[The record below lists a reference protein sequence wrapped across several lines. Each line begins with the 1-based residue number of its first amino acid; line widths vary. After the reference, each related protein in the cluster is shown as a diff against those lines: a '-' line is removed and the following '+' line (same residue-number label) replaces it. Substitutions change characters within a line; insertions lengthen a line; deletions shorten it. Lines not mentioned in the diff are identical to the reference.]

1 MKENN
6 LFTRELSLLEFN
18 HRVVK
23 QAADKNIPILERL
36 KYLCIASS
44 NLDEFFEIKVA
55 YLRKIL
61 DIKESS
67 FKEKNNPNYLLYK
80 EIRKKTILIQK
91 EQYNLLQR
99 SVFIALRRKGVVF
112 LRRRELNTKQKKWL
126 RKYFIANIL
135 PVLNP
140 VGLDSTSPELSG
152 CHPFPK
158 VPNKSLNFMVK
169 VTGSDAFGKVKK
181 MAVVTAPR
189 VLPRQLELPKNI
201 FNGANKFIFL
211 SSIIHENIDLLF
223 PGLKVRGCHQFRVT
237 MNSNLV
243 FDDED
248 LQNIKDSLTKILP
261 DRIYSQAI
269 RLEVVNDCPNDI
281 IRFLKKQFLLN
292 DNDIYKVNGPVNL
305 MRLQTI
311 YDVIKKDDLKF
322 KKYLPN
328 KKNIMTS
335 SSIKAFETISNYDFL
350 YHHPYDSFTSII
362 NFLKAAADDPKVI
375 SIKQTIYRVEK
386 NSEIIKLLCKAA
398 QSGKEVLVVV
408 ELKAKF
414 DEEHNIKISKLLENN
429 GVKVTYG
436 VLGFKTHGKAL
447 LVIRRENKKLVKYTH
462 LSTGNYN
469 KKTAKIY
476 TDYGLI
482 TSDIDIG
489 NDIQNYFIQL
499 TGSNKELQYKK
510 IIVAPFK
517 IGKTIISSIK
527 KEIRNKKSGKNSK
540 IMAKLNQLT
549 EPKIID
555 YLYQASQAGVEII
568 LFVRGECRLKPGVKN
583 LSNNIKVYSIV
594 GRFLEHSRVYYFHNA
609 GSKDLYL
616 SSADLMT
623 RNIHNRVE
631 IMFPIES
638 DIFKKRI
645 VTECFELPL
654 KDNGNLWRLDSR
666 GRYFKKHAG
675 SGNKKNLSQINL
687 CELHGELDGK

>member
-23 QAADKNIPILERL
+23 QAADKNVPILERL
-36 KYLCIASS
+36 KYLCIASN
-44 NLDEFFEIKVA
+44 NLDEFFETKVA

-61 DIKESS
+61 NLRDPS

-80 EIRKKTILIQK
+80 EIRKKTNLILK

-99 SVFIALRRKGVVF
+99 SVFVALRRKNIAF
-112 LRRRELNTKQKKWL
+112 LRRRELNSKQKKWL
-126 RKYFIANIL
+126 RKYFIENIL
-135 PVLNP
+135 PILNP

-152 CHPFPK
+152 SHPFPK

-169 VTGSDAFGKVKK
+169 LTGSDAFGKVKK

-189 VLPRQLELPKNI
+189 VLPRQIELPRKI

-248 LQNIKDSLTKILP
+248 LQNVKDSLSKILP
-261 DRIYSQAI
+261 DRIYNEAI

-292 DNDIYKVNGPVNL
+292 DNDVYKVNGPVNL

-311 YDVIKKDDLKF
+311 YDVIKREDLKF
-322 KKYLPN
+322 RKYLPN
-328 KKNIMTS
+328 KKNNMTS
-335 SSIKAFETISNYDFL
+335 SVGAFKTISNYDYL

-362 NFLKAAADDPKVI
+362 NFLKAAINDPKVV

-386 NSEIIKLLCKAA
+386 NSEIIKLLCKGA

-414 DEEHNIKISKLLENN
+414 DEEHNIKISKLLENS

-436 VLGFKTHGKAL
+436 ILGFKTHGKAL
-447 LVIRRENKKLVKYTH
+447 LVIRRENKKLIKYTH

-469 KKTAKIY
+469 KETAKTY

-489 NDIQNYFIQL
+489 NDIQNYFTQL
-499 TGSNKELQYKK
+499 TGSNKELEYKK

-517 IGKTIISSIK
+517 IGKRIISSIK
-527 KEIRNKKSGKNSK
+527 KEIRNKKSGKNSM

-555 YLYQASQAGVEII
+555 NLYQASQAGVEII
-568 LFVRGECRLKPGVKN
+568 LFVRGECRLKPGIKN
-583 LSNNIKVYSIV
+583 LSDNIKVYSII

-638 DIFKKRI
+638 NIFKKRI
-645 VTECFELPL
+645 VAECFELPL
-654 KDNGNLWRLDSR
+654 KDNGNAWRLDSK
-666 GRYFKKHAG
+666 GRYFRKRAG
-675 SGNKKNLSQINL
+675 RGNKKNLSQENL
-687 CELHGELDGK
+687 CELHGEFGEK

>member
-1 MKENN
+1 MKEKN
-6 LFTRELSLLEFN
+6 LYTRELSLLDFN
-18 HRVVK
+18 YRVVK
-23 QAADKNIPILERL
+23 QAGDKNVPILERL
-36 KYLCIASS
+36 KYLCIASN

-61 DIKESS
+61 GIKESV

-80 EIRKKTILIQK
+80 EIRKKTNFILK
-91 EQYNLLQR
+91 EQYYLLQR
-99 SVFIALRRKGVVF
+99 SVFIALRKKNIVF
-112 LRRRELNTKQKKWL
+112 LRRRELNAKQKKWI
-126 RKYFIANIL
+126 RKYFIENIL
-135 PVLNP
+135 PILNP

-152 CHPFPK
+152 SHPFPK

-169 VTGSDAFGKVKK
+169 LIGSDAFGKIKK

-189 VLPRQLELPKNI
+189 ILPRHIELPKNI
-201 FNGANKFIFL
+201 SNGTSKFIFL

-248 LQNIKDSLTKILP
+248 LHNIKDSLSKILP
-261 DRIYSQAI
+261 DRIYNEAI

-281 IRFLKKQFLLN
+281 IRFLKKQFELN
-292 DNDIYKVNGPVNL
+292 SNDIYKVNGPVNL
-305 MRLQTI
+305 MRLQTV
-311 YDVIKKDDLKF
+311 YDTIKRDDLKF
-322 KKYLPN
+322 PKYYPN
-328 KKNIMTS
+328 KKNIMKS
-335 SSIKAFETISNYDFL
+335 STEVFENISNNDFL
-350 YHHPYDSFTSII
+350 YHHPYNSFTSVI
-362 NFLKAAADDPKVI
+362 NFLKAAVYDPKVI

-386 NSEIIKLLCKAA
+386 NSEIIKLLCKGAKL
-398 QSGKEVLVVV
+398 GKEVLVVI

-436 VLGFKTHGKAL
+436 ILGFKTHGKAL
-447 LVIRRENKKLVKYTH
+447 LIVRKENKKLVKYTH

-469 KKTAKIY
+469 KNTAKTY

-482 TSDIDIG
+482 TSDKDIG
-489 NDIQNYFIQL
+489 DDVQKYFIQL
-499 TGSNKELQYKK
+499 TGSNKELKYKK

-517 IGKTIISSIK
+517 IGQKIISSIK
-527 KEIRNKKSGKNSK
+527 KEIRNKKSGKNSMIMLK
-540 IMAKLNQLT
+540 INQLT

-555 YLYQASQAGVEII
+555 YLYQASQAGIEII
-568 LFVRGECRLKPGVKN
+568 LFVRGECRLKPGIKN
-583 LSNNIKVYSIV
+583 LSENIKVYSII

-638 DIFKKRI
+638 ITFKKRI
-645 VTECFELPL
+645 ITECFELAL
-654 KDNGNLWRLDSR
+654 KDNSNLWILDSR
-666 GRYFKKHAG
+666 GKYFKKHAG
-675 SGNKKNLSQINL
+675 RGSKKNLSQVNL
-687 CELHGELDGK
+687 CKLHGELNGE

>member
-23 QAADKNIPILERL
+23 QAADKNVPILERL
-36 KYLCIASS
+36 KYLCIASN
-44 NLDEFFEIKVA
+44 NLDEFFETKVA

-61 DIKESS
+61 NLKDPS

-80 EIRKKTILIQK
+80 EIRKKTNLILK

-99 SVFIALRRKGVVF
+99 SVFVALRRKNIAF
-112 LRRRELNTKQKKWL
+112 LRRRELNSKQKKWL
-126 RKYFIANIL
+126 RKYFIENIL
-135 PVLNP
+135 PILNP

-152 CHPFPK
+152 SHPFPK

-169 VTGSDAFGKVKK
+169 LTGSDAFGKVKK

-189 VLPRQLELPKNI
+189 VLPRQIELPRKI

-248 LQNIKDSLTKILP
+248 LQNVKDSLSKILP
-261 DRIYSQAI
+261 DRIYNEAI

-281 IRFLKKQFLLN
+281 IRFLKKQFFLN
-292 DNDIYKVNGPVNL
+292 DNDVYKVNGPVNL

-311 YDVIKKDDLKF
+311 YDVIKREDLKF
-322 KKYLPN
+322 RKYLPN
-328 KKNIMTS
+328 KKNNMTS
-335 SSIKAFETISNYDFL
+335 SVGAFKTISNYDYL

-362 NFLKAAADDPKVI
+362 NFLKAAINDPKVV

-398 QSGKEVLVVV
+398 QLGKEVLVVV

-414 DEEHNIKISKLLENN
+414 DEEHNIKISKLLENS

-436 VLGFKTHGKAL
+436 ILGFKTHGKAL
-447 LVIRRENKKLVKYTH
+447 LVIRRENKKLIKYTH

-469 KKTAKIY
+469 KETAKTY

-489 NDIQNYFIQL
+489 NDIQNYFTQL
-499 TGSNKELQYKK
+499 TGSNKELEYKK
-510 IIVAPFK
+510 IVVAPFK
-517 IGKTIISSIK
+517 IGKRIISSIK
-527 KEIRNKKSGKNSK
+527 KEIRNKKSGKNSM

-555 YLYQASQAGVEII
+555 NLYQASQAGVEII
-568 LFVRGECRLKPGVKN
+568 LFVRGECRLKPGIKN
-583 LSNNIKVYSIV
+583 LSDNIKVYSII

-638 DIFKKRI
+638 NIFKKRI
-645 VTECFELPL
+645 VAECFELPL
-654 KDNGNLWRLDSR
+654 KDNGNAWRLDSK
-666 GRYFKKHAG
+666 GRYFRKRAG
-675 SGNKKNLSQINL
+675 RGNKKNLSQVNL
-687 CELHGELDGK
+687 CELHGEFDEK

>member
-36 KYLCIASS
+36 KYLCIASN

-61 DIKESS
+61 DIKGSS

-99 SVFIALRRKGVVF
+99 SVFIALRRKGIVF

-248 LQNIKDSLTKILP
+248 LQNVKDSLTKILP

-311 YDVIKKDDLKF
+311 YWAH
-322 KKYLPN
+322 
-328 KKNIMTS
+328 S
-335 SSIKAFETISNYDFL
+335 YDC
-350 YHHPYDSFTSII
+350 YHY
-362 NFLKAAADDPKVI
+362 
-375 SIKQTIYRVEK
+375 
-386 NSEIIKLLCKAA
+386 
-398 QSGKEVLVVV
+398 
-408 ELKAKF
+408 
-414 DEEHNIKISKLLENN
+414 
-429 GVKVTYG
+429 
-436 VLGFKTHGKAL
+436 
-447 LVIRRENKKLVKYTH
+447 
-462 LSTGNYN
+462 
-469 KKTAKIY
+469 
-476 TDYGLI
+476 
-482 TSDIDIG
+482 
-489 NDIQNYFIQL
+489 
-499 TGSNKELQYKK
+499 
-510 IIVAPFK
+510 
-517 IGKTIISSIK
+517 
-527 KEIRNKKSGKNSK
+527 
-540 IMAKLNQLT
+540 
-549 EPKIID
+549 
-555 YLYQASQAGVEII
+555 
-568 LFVRGECRLKPGVKN
+568 
-583 LSNNIKVYSIV
+583 
-594 GRFLEHSRVYYFHNA
+594 
-609 GSKDLYL
+609 
-616 SSADLMT
+616 
-623 RNIHNRVE
+623 
-631 IMFPIES
+631 
-638 DIFKKRI
+638 
-645 VTECFELPL
+645 
-654 KDNGNLWRLDSR
+654 
-666 GRYFKKHAG
+666 
-675 SGNKKNLSQINL
+675 
-687 CELHGELDGK
+687 

>member
-1 MKENN
+1 MKEKN

-23 QAADKNIPILERL
+23 QAADKNVPILERL
-36 KYLCIASS
+36 KYLCIASN

-61 DIKESS
+61 DLKGFSY
-67 FKEKNNPNYLLYK
+67 KEKSNSNYSLYK
-80 EIRKKTILIQK
+80 EIRKKTNLILRD
-91 EQYNLLQR
+91 QYSLLQR
-99 SVFIALRRKGVVF
+99 SVFVALRRKNIVF
-112 LRRRELNTKQKKWL
+112 LRRRELNAKQKKWL
-126 RKYFIANIL
+126 KKYFIENIL
-135 PVLNP
+135 PILNP

-152 CHPFPK
+152 SHPFPK

-169 VTGSDAFGKVKK
+169 LTGRDAFGKVKK

-189 VLPRQLELPKNI
+189 VLPRQIECPKNI

-248 LQNIKDSLTKILP
+248 LQSVKNSLSKILP
-261 DRIYSQAI
+261 DRIYNEAV
-269 RLEVVNDCPNDI
+269 RLEVVNDCPSDI
-281 IRFLKKQFLLN
+281 IQFLKKQFFLN
-292 DNDIYKVNGPVNL
+292 DDDVYKVNGPVNL

-311 YDVIKKDDLKF
+311 YDVIKREDLKF
-322 KKYLPN
+322 QKYLPN

-335 SSIKAFETISNYDFL
+335 SSVEAFKAISNYDYL

-362 NFLKAAADDPKVI
+362 NFLKAAVNDPKVI

-398 QSGKEVLVVV
+398 QLGKEVLVVV

-414 DEEHNIKISKLLENN
+414 DEEHNIKISKLLENS

-436 VLGFKTHGKAL
+436 ILGFKTHGKAL

-499 TGSNKELQYKK
+499 TGSNKELEYKK
-510 IIVAPFK
+510 IILAPFK
-517 IGKTIISSIK
+517 ISKRIISSIK
-527 KEIRNKKSGKNSK
+527 KEIRNKKSGKNSM

-568 LFVRGECRLKPGVKN
+568 LFVRGECRLKPGIKN
-583 LSNNIKVYSIV
+583 LSDNIKVYSII

-623 RNIHNRVE
+623 RNIYNRIE

-638 DIFKKRI
+638 SIFKKRI
-645 VTECFELPL
+645 VAECFELPL
-654 KDNGNLWRLDSR
+654 KDNSNLWRLDSK
-666 GRYFKKHAG
+666 GRYHRKRAG
-675 SGNKKNLSQINL
+675 RGNKKNLSQVNL
-687 CELHGELDGK
+687 CELHGELDE